1 MIKYKNKKNIL
12 QIFILISII
21 IVLIG
26 YFRCNKNIKKYDI
39 FSKNYNFTKYEFLDN
54 YLNGWGISH
63 LILYFLLTFI
73 YPDEWIFILMI
84 GILWEFIE
92 EFFSQLDL
100 KYCFKKNYEYWYS
113 RYEDIIMN
121 SLGIGTALI
130 IKKIYLN
137 R

>member
-1 MIKYKNKKNIL
+1 MKKNIL
-12 QIFILISII
+12 AIFILIAII
-21 IVLIG
+21 IILIG
-26 YFRCNKNIKKYDI
+26 YLKCNIKTNNFDI
-39 FSKNYNFTKYEFLDN
+39 LSKNYNFTNYKLLDN
-54 YLNGWGISH
+54 YLNGWELAH
-63 LILYFLLTFI
+63 FILYGILTYI
-73 YPDEWIFILMI
+73 YPKEWFFIFMI

-130 IKKIYLN
+130 IKKFI
-137 R
+137 